1 MTKDERKKIKAQLRA
16 ELTEKIGKEYQEK
29 IERLTEQK
37 NRLADMLDREQTWRK
52 ELIEKYRNYDELVE
66 ENRKMRDWIE
76 RLQEYCNMPP
86 DQFQKELKK
95 MADEQEIADVFKN
108 VTRYTQYL
116 FGGGTGLF

>member
-1 MTKDERKKIKAQLRA
+1 MAKETKKQLKAQAINEAR
-16 ELTEKIGKEYQEK
+16 KMYDHK
-29 IERLTEQK
+29 IEAMQGQIKHLSDLLQKEQEY
-37 NRLADMLDREQTWRK
+37 RRK
-52 ELIEKYRNYDELVE
+52 LIEKYSDYDEVKE

-116 FGGGTGLF
+116 FGGGAGLY

>member
-76 RLQEYCNMPP
+76 RLQDFCNMPP

-116 FGGGTGLF
+116 FGGGAGLF